1 MTMVSDRLT
10 DEQLAEIL
18 SGAVD
23 GMEPTTQELAMAA
36 ELQEIRKH
44 RQRINKVMP
53 EKCCQFVTD
62 NYARYQG
69 AWLCGKSAEILCY
82 LLNMSGYRYERV
94 CTVINGVGHIY
105 VRCGDLILDPTI
117 KQFGYYPEIST
128 GKHPADVRTNP

>member
-1 MTMVSDRLT
+1 MMSDRLT

-36 ELQEIRKH
+36 ELQEMRKH
-44 RQRINKVMP
+44 RQREDKLTQ
-53 EKCCQFVTD
+53 EKYCQFVTD

-82 LLNMSGYRYERV
+82 LLWMAGYEGEKV
-94 CTVINGVGHIY
+94 HTVINGVGHMY

-117 KQFGYYPEIST
+117 KQFGDYPEIST
-128 GKHPADVRTNP
+128 GKHPAEESANS

>member
-18 SGAVD
+18 SGSVD
-23 GMEPTTQELAMAA
+23 GVEPTTQELAMAA
-36 ELQEIRKH
+36 ELQEMRKH
-44 RQRINKVMP
+44 RQREDKLTQ
-53 EKCCQFVTD
+53 EKYCQFVTD

-82 LLNMSGYRYERV
+82 LLWMAGYEGEKV
-94 CTVINGVGHIY
+94 HTVINGVGHIY

-117 KQFGYYPEIST
+117 KQFGDYPEIST
-128 GKHPADVRTNP
+128 GKHPAEESADS

>member
-1 MTMVSDRLT
+1 MMSDRLT

-18 SGAVD
+18 SGVVD

-36 ELQEIRKH
+36 ELQEMRKH
-44 RQRINKVMP
+44 RQREDKLTQ
-53 EKCCQFVTD
+53 EKYCQFVTD

-82 LLNMSGYRYERV
+82 LLWMAGYEGEKV
-94 CTVINGVGHIY
+94 HTVINGVGHMY

-117 KQFGYYPEIST
+117 KQFGDYPEIST
-128 GKHPADVRTNP
+128 GKHPAEESANS

>member
-1 MTMVSDRLT
+1 MTMISDRLT

-36 ELQEIRKH
+36 ELQEMRKH
-44 RQRINKVMP
+44 RQREDKLTQ
-53 EKCCQFVTD
+53 EKYCQFVTD

-82 LLNMSGYRYERV
+82 LLWMAGYECEKV
-94 CTVINGVGHIY
+94 HAVINGVGHMY

-117 KQFGYYPEIST
+117 KQFGDYPEIST
-128 GKHPADVRTNP
+128 GKHPTEESADS

>member
-1 MTMVSDRLT
+1 MTMMSDRLT

-36 ELQEIRKH
+36 ELQEMRKH
-44 RQRINKVMP
+44 RQREDKLTQ
-53 EKCCQFVTD
+53 EKYCQFVTD

-82 LLNMSGYRYERV
+82 LLWMAGYECEKV
-94 CTVINGVGHIY
+94 HTVINGVGHMY

-117 KQFGYYPEIST
+117 KQFGDYPEISK
-128 GKHPADVRTNP
+128 GKHPAEMRANP

>member
-36 ELQEIRKH
+36 ELQEMRKH
-44 RQRINKVMP
+44 RQREDKVTQ
-53 EKCCQFVTD
+53 EKYCQFVTD

-82 LLNMSGYRYERV
+82 LLWMAGYECEKV
-94 CTVINGVGHIY
+94 HTVINGVGHIY

-117 KQFGYYPEIST
+117 KQFGDYPEIST
-128 GKHPADVRTNP
+128 GKHPTEESADS

>member
-1 MTMVSDRLT
+1 MMSDRLT

-36 ELQEIRKH
+36 ELQEMRKH
-44 RQRINKVMP
+44 RQREDKLTQ
-53 EKCCQFVTD
+53 EKYCQFVTD

-82 LLNMSGYRYERV
+82 LLWMAGYECEKV
-94 CTVINGVGHIY
+94 HTVINGVGHMY

-117 KQFGYYPEIST
+117 KQFGDYPEISK
-128 GKHPADVRTNP
+128 GKHPAEMRANP

>member
-1 MTMVSDRLT
+1 MISDSLT

-23 GMEPTTQELAMAA
+23 GMESTTQELAMAA
-36 ELQEIRKH
+36 ELQEMRKH
-44 RQRINKVMP
+44 RQREDKVIQ

-82 LLNMSGYRYERV
+82 LLRMAGYGCEKV
-94 CTVINGVGHIY
+94 CTVINGVGHMY

-117 KQFGYYPEIST
+117 KQFGDYPEIST
-128 GKHPADVRTNP
+128 GKHPAETRTNS

>member
-1 MTMVSDRLT
+1 MTMISDRLT

-18 SGAVD
+18 SGVVD
-23 GMEPTTQELAMAA
+23 GVEPTTQELAMAA
-36 ELQEIRKH
+36 ELQEMRKH
-44 RQRINKVMP
+44 RQREDKLTQ

-82 LLNMSGYRYERV
+82 LLWMAGYECEKV
-94 CTVINGVGHIY
+94 HTVINGVGHMY

-117 KQFGYYPEIST
+117 KQFGDYPEIST
-128 GKHPADVRTNP
+128 GKHPIEESADS

>member
-18 SGAVD
+18 SGSVD
-23 GMEPTTQELAMAA
+23 CVEPTTQELAMAA
-36 ELQEIRKH
+36 ELQEMRKH
-44 RQRINKVMP
+44 RQREDKLTQ
-53 EKCCQFVTD
+53 EKYCQFVTD

-82 LLNMSGYRYERV
+82 LLWMAGYEGEKV
-94 CTVINGVGHIY
+94 HTVINGVGHIY

-117 KQFGYYPEIST
+117 KQFGDYPEIST
-128 GKHPADVRTNP
+128 GKHPAEESADS